1 MLTSASSCK
10 TMRVIWAPCRIT
22 PACAGNRVETSH
34 APPPKKNH
42 PRLRG
47 EQSPGGY
54 ITYPGE
60 GSPPLARG
68 TGGGTP
74 NILHISGITPAC
86 AGNRCGQRICP
97 QSARDHPRLRGEQ
110 TFSNIEQQSAEG
122 SPPLARGT
130 APYLTSVLTR
140 GGITPACAGNRL
152 LRRTA
157 WHGCQDHPRLRGEQ
171 ITETLRD
178 GDFVGSP
185 PLARGTACG

>member
-1 MLTSASSCK
+1 
-10 TMRVIWAPCRIT
+10 MRGEQGRAFAPQKITAGSPPLARGTEVIVGGAGVLHGIT
-22 PACAGNRVETSH
+22 PACAGNSNLVIYQCHKSGD
-34 APPPKKNH
+34 H

-47 EQSPGGY
+47 EQLEYCENS
-54 ITYPGE
+54 TRRA

-130 APYLTSVLTR
+130 VAAAWPVPPCQR
-140 GGITPACAGNRL
+140 ITPACAGNSS
-152 LRRTA
+152 A
-157 WHGCQDHPRLRGEQ
+157 FVFSSSACWDHPRLRGEQ
-171 ITETLRD
+171 RHI
-178 GDFVGSP
+178 
-185 PLARGTACG
+185 

>member
-22 PACAGNRVETSH
+22 PACAGNRITASSSRF
-34 APPPKKNH
+34 AARDH

-47 EQSPGGY
+47 EQFYAIDKRGHNV
-54 ITYPGE
+54 

-130 APYLTSVLTR
+130 VAAAWPVPPCQR
-140 GGITPACAGNRL
+140 ITPACAGNSS
-152 LRRTA
+152 A
-157 WHGCQDHPRLRGEQ
+157 FVFSSSACWDHPRLRGEQ
-171 ITETLRD
+171 RHI
-178 GDFVGSP
+178 
-185 PLARGTACG
+185 